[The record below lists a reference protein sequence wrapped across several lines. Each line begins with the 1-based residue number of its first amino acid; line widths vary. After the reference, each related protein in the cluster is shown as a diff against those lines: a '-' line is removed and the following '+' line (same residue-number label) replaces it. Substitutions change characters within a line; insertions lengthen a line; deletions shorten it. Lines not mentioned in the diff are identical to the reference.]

1 MLPPI
6 AAVSGNNLL
15 QPTSISSNNNNIT
28 TTNGASAVPATT
40 PQQAT
45 NVGATWSGNLKAG
58 NLNIDLDNL
67 LISKTGKSSAPALS
81 MNALKTQSPAKT
93 QSPLNVQTSNAFGGL
108 APSPLTSPNLFG
120 SQPQQ
125 PQQTFQAQPSA
136 AAFAN
141 FNAFQQQPQQ
151 QQSSNNNNSSAFDIF
166 QWYLWRQRTFQ
177 HHTDA
182 RTHTEQRRRSDDVH
196 WLLFVAKLI
205 VKPTA
210 IIPIPP
216 NPPDFP
222 FYIYFVLFSDSMFSY
237 NSNPRRD
244 STSVLLSERSWEV
257 RRKCNKINK

>member
-1 MLPPI
+1 MQLLSLFAYSFISLSTIYTLDSYQVIEHTSRCLITDNMLPPI

-40 PQQAT
+40 QQAT

-67 LISKTGKSSAPALS
+67 LISKSGKSSAPALS

-93 QSPLNVQTSNAFGGL
+93 QSPINVQTSNAFGGL

-120 SQPQQ
+120 SQTTQ
-125 PQQTFQAQPSA
+125 PQQTFQAQPS

-151 QQSSNNNNSSAFDIF
+151 QQQQSSNNNNSSAFDLF
-166 QWYLWRQRTFQ
+166 Q
-177 HHTDA
+177 
-182 RTHTEQRRRSDDVH
+182 
-196 WLLFVAKLI
+196 
-205 VKPTA
+205 
-210 IIPIPP
+210 
-216 NPPDFP
+216 
-222 FYIYFVLFSDSMFSY
+222 
-237 NSNPRRD
+237 
-244 STSVLLSERSWEV
+244 
-257 RRKCNKINK
+257 